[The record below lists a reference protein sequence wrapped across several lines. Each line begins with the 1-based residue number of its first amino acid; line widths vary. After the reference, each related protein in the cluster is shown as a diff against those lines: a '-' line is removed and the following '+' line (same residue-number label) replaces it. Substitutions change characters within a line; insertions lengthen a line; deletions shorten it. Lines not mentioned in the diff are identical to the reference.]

1 MDPKYRPG
9 DIVFKYDIGE
19 LSCKIEQ
26 YEITSEGECSPAF
39 LYPFFYYKTRK
50 KGDTS
55 DHTVAEGALYPTE
68 DAALKAM
75 IQELESNKL
84 GCEHKI
90 LQAARIIAQA
100 QEDLDHY
107 EYLLTLYDPEESP
120 K

>member
-26 YEITSEGECSPAF
+26 YEITSDGECSPAF
-39 LYPFFYYKTRK
+39 LYPFFYYKARK
-50 KGDTS
+50 KGDIS

-75 IQELESNKL
+75 IQELELNKL

-90 LQAARIIAQA
+90 LQAARTIAQI